1 MTPLFKM
8 YTLGCDFMPSP
19 IHAGGLRYHGMAPTV
34 SLACKLGLIKGLAI
48 DQMETFSAGILFA
61 RTEGII
67 PAPETTHAIRAAI
80 DLALKA
86 KKDKEKKVIVF
97 NLSGHGLLDMSG
109 YAAYL
114 SGKMN
119 GDKQ

>member
-1 MTPLFKM
+1 
-8 YTLGCDFMPSP
+8 
-19 IHAGGLRYHGMAPTV
+19 MAPTI
-34 SLACKLGLIKGLAI
+34 SLATKLGLIKPMAV
-48 DQMETFSAGILFA
+48 DQKETFSAGIMFA

-67 PAPETTHAIRAAI
+67 PAPESTHAIRAAI

-86 KKDKEKKVIVF
+86 KKDNEKKTIVF

-109 YAAYL
+109 YDAYL

-119 GDKQ
+119 GDNM